1 MCKEVQ
7 QNVFTYN
14 DFFPG
19 TNNGTPQPSI
29 STMLFLA
36 STSLAV
42 TPSSIGTLSTIVKP
56 SETITLGKMKLIIF
70 KYMD

>member
-1 MCKEVQ
+1 M
-7 QNVFTYN
+7 FLLTMI
-14 DFFPG
+14 FSPG

-29 STMLFLA
+29 STLLFSA